1 MTMANHNNSG
11 EIKATGAVKALK
23 IILWVYIIL
32 CLIIAGLNFGYVSRA
47 TPEVAAFISWLWGFY
62 ENWVKTSFIVLGSFL
77 TLRIIG
83 SSRRTVMR
91 KRNLTGLIVMA
102 LVVHIVGPILL
113 NNQELYFFA
122 MPLPW
127 TTIPLQLMDPNT
139 AFYLKYLPIFGLTG
153 ISLAL
158 AFYLL
163 VTIVVLV
170 GTLLLG
176 RRWQCSTLCLFN
188 GFASEVFDPVMPLLG
203 ARKKFKA
210 RGLKRFAILRWLFLA
225 LALGFTVYWVLV
237 LLGLPLAN
245 SELVAKIETYKYL
258 SAELLMAMFFW
269 VAFSGRGY
277 CYYCPL
283 GTVVGLLGKL
293 VGQQITTNQS
303 NCIQCGR
310 CNAACPMSID
320 LKSSAATGRPVAEL
334 RCVGCGHCVDSCP
347 TETLAYS
354 TRFLEIIKNEK

>member
-1 MTMANHNNSG
+1 MASHRNSSETKASS
-11 EIKATGAVKALK
+11 EIKALKA
-23 IILWVYIIL
+23 ILWVYIIL

-47 TPEVAAFISWLWGFY
+47 TPEVAAFIAWLWGFY
-62 ENWVKTSFIVLGSFL
+62 ENWVKTSFIVIGSFL

-83 SSRRTVMR
+83 ASGRTEMR
-91 KRNLTGLIVMA
+91 KRNLTGFIVMA

-113 NNQELYFFA
+113 DNQELYFFA

-139 AFYLKYLPIFGLTG
+139 TFYLKYLPVFGLTG
-153 ISLAL
+153 IALAL

-163 VTIVVLV
+163 ITIVVLV
-170 GTLLLG
+170 GTLLWG
-176 RRWQCSTLCLFN
+176 RRWQCATLCLFN

-203 ARKKFKA
+203 TRKKLKA
-210 RGLKRFAILRWLFLA
+210 RGLKLFAILRWLFLA
-225 LALGFTVYWVLV
+225 VAIGFTVYWVLY

-245 SELVAKIETYKYL
+245 SETVAKIETYKYL
-258 SAELLMAMFFW
+258 AAELLMAMFFW

-310 CNAACPMSID
+310 CNVACPMTID
-320 LKSSAATGRPVAEL
+320 LKSRAATGRPVSEL

-354 TRFLEIIKNEK
+354 TRFLEHFKSNNN

>member
-1 MTMANHNNSG
+1 MA
-11 EIKATGAVKALK
+11 
-23 IILWVYIIL
+23 
-32 CLIIAGLNFGYVSRA
+32 
-47 TPEVAAFISWLWGFY
+47 AAINWLWGFY
-62 ENWVKTSFIVLGSFL
+62 ENWIKTIFIVVGSLL

-83 SSRRTVMR
+83 SSQRTVMR
-91 KRNLTGLIVMA
+91 KRNLTGLILMA

-127 TTIPLQLMDPNT
+127 TTIPLQLLDPGT
-139 AFYLKYLPIFGLTG
+139 AFYLKYLPVFGLTG

-163 VTIVVLV
+163 VTIVVFG
-170 GTLLLG
+170 GTLIWG

-203 ARKKFKA
+203 KKKKVRA
-210 RGLKRFAILRWLFLA
+210 RGLKVFALLRWLFLA
-225 LALGFTVYWVLV
+225 MALAFTAYWILA

-245 SELVAKIETYKYL
+245 GDAVAKIETYKYL
-258 SAELLMAMFFW
+258 AAELLMAMFFW

-293 VGQQITTNQS
+293 VGQRITTNQT

-310 CNAACPMSID
+310 CNAACPMAID
-320 LKSSAATGRPVAEL
+320 IKAAAATGLPVTDL

-354 TRFLEIIKNEK
+354 THFLALVKNKK

>member
-1 MTMANHNNSG
+1 MANKNNSSEIKSSS
-11 EIKATGAVKALK
+11 EIKALKA
-23 IILWVYIIL
+23 ILSVYIIL

-47 TPEVAAFISWLWGFY
+47 TPEMAAFITWLWGFY
-62 ENWVKTSFIVLGSFL
+62 ENWVKTIFIVLGSFL

-91 KRNLTGLIVMA
+91 KRNLIGFIVMA
-102 LVVHIVGPILL
+102 LVVHIFGPILL

-127 TTIPLQLMDPNT
+127 STIPLQLMDPST

-158 AFYLL
+158 LFYLI

-203 ARKKFKA
+203 SRKKVKTH
-210 RGLKRFAILRWLFLA
+210 GLKLFSILRWLFLLIA
-225 LALGFTVYWVLV
+225 GGFTGYWVLY
-237 LLGLPLAN
+237 LLGMSMTN
-245 SELVAKIETYKYL
+245 SDVVAKIETYKYL
-258 SAELLMAMFFW
+258 SAELLMAMLFW

-283 GTVVGLLGKL
+283 GTVVGLIGKL

-320 LKSSAATGRPVAEL
+320 IKSGAATGHPVSEL

-354 TRFLEIIKNEK
+354 TRFLKLLKNIK

>member
-1 MTMANHNNSG
+1 MG
-11 EIKATGAVKALK
+11 KARRKL
-23 IILWVYIIL
+23 IL
-32 CLIIAGLNFGYVSRA
+32 
-47 TPEVAAFISWLWGFY
+47 
-62 ENWVKTSFIVLGSFL
+62 
-77 TLRIIG
+77 
-83 SSRRTVMR
+83 
-91 KRNLTGLIVMA
+91 
-102 LVVHIVGPILL
+102 
-113 NNQELYFFA
+113 
-122 MPLPW
+122 
-127 TTIPLQLMDPNT
+127 
-139 AFYLKYLPIFGLTG
+139 
-153 ISLAL
+153 SLAL
-158 AFYLL
+158 LFYLL

-203 ARKKFKA
+203 ARKKVKA
-210 RGLKRFAILRWLFLA
+210 RGLKLFAILRWLFLA
-225 LALGFTVYWVLV
+225 LALGFTAYWVLY

-320 LKSSAATGRPVAEL
+320 LKSSAATSCPVAEL

-354 TRFLEIIKNEK
+354 TRFLELVKNKK